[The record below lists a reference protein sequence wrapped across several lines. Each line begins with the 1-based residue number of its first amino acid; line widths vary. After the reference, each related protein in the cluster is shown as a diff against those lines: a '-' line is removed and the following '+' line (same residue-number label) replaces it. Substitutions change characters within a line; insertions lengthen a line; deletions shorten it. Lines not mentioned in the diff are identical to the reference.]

1 MKRASILGIVT
12 LACAV
17 ALPLAA
23 QQPSAPPPPL
33 TQKLGVGPEFV
44 VGVLPNGLHYYI
56 RRNTEPAK
64 RAELRL
70 AVNAGSILEDPDQL
84 GYAHFVEHT
93 AFDGT
98 THFKRN
104 DLIKYLES
112 IGVRF
117 GADLNAYTAFDETV
131 YQLSVPTDTTRLL
144 ETAFLIL
151 EDWAHGQV
159 FDSTAVVNERGVV
172 LEEWRSRLGANDRML
187 QTFIPIILKDSKY
200 ATRLPI
206 GTDVSIV
213 KAQPSVLRRFYQDWY
228 RPDLMAVVAVGDF
241 DVPQVESMIKQHFGS
256 IPRTAANARPRVV
269 VAVPDNAAPLIAI
282 ASDAEATSSSFTIAY
297 KHPRKLVT
305 TVGDYRTQIAEGLY
319 TFMLNA
325 RLREMAQKPDAPF
338 LSASV
343 GEAGFVAREVS
354 ALEFSAIVKDG
365 GVERGAEAVLTEAR
379 RVDQFGFLPS
389 ELQRAKDNAL
399 SRWQQMYAER
409 DKTSSAAE
417 VGELVRNFLEQ
428 ESIPGVQAEYD
439 MVRRFIPEITL
450 AEVNTI
456 ARDWIRDQD
465 RVALITVPKKVGV
478 SAPTET
484 QILAMFD
491 RVSKAPVTAYTETV
505 TDEPLLDRMPV
516 PGKVVSTRTID
527 VAGVTE
533 WKLSNGARVFVKPT
547 DFKADEVLFSAYAP
561 GGTSVVPDA
570 DFMSANQAS
579 AIMRASGVGKF
590 SAIDLGKKL
599 AGKVAAVNP
608 SIVATT
614 EGLAGNASPKD
625 LETLF
630 QLTYLRFTAPRLDT
644 TAWLAMKGQ
653 MDAAVANRGANPQ
666 QALIDTYTVTM
677 AQHNFRSRPPSAAT
691 LAEINPQRALA
702 IYKDRFSDAGDFTF
716 VFVGNVTLDSLK
728 PLVEKYLASLP
739 STGRVESWKDVGD
752 APPTGVLDKIVNKG
766 TAPQS
771 VTVAAFTGP
780 FDFKPETRVGI
791 LALTTLAQMW
801 LTDALREEMGG
812 TYSPNLGGGGSK
824 IPRPEYTIQIFYTS
838 SPDNADKLW
847 ARTLRVIDS
856 LRNVGPNETDLNKVK
871 EQIIRTR
878 ETSLKQNAYW
888 IAGITQRD
896 QTGEDIGGLMGAYD
910 ALVKN
915 LTAKQI
921 QDAAKLYLDTKRYV
935 KIVLLPEK

>member
-1 MKRASILGIVT
+1 MKRASILRIVT

-17 ALPLAA
+17 AFPLAA
-23 QQPSAPPPPL
+23 QQPAASPPL

-44 VGVLPNGLHYYI
+44 VGTLPNGIHYYI
-56 RRNTEPAK
+56 RKNSEPAK

-70 AVNAGSILEDPDQL
+70 AVNAGSILEDSDQL

-98 THFKRN
+98 THFKQN
-104 DLIKYLES
+104 DLIKYLQS

-117 GADLNAYTAFDETV
+117 GADLNASTGFDETV

-172 LEEWRSRLGANDRML
+172 LEEWRGGLGANGRML
-187 QTFIPIILKDSKY
+187 RTFIPIVLKDSKY
-200 ATRLPI
+200 ATHLPI
-206 GTDVSIV
+206 GTDVSIL

-228 RPDLMAVVAVGDF
+228 RPDLMAVIAVGDF
-241 DVPQVESMIKQHFGS
+241 DVAQVESMIKQHFGP
-256 IPRTAANARPRVV
+256 IPRAASSARPRVAV
-269 VAVPDNAAPLIAI
+269 TVPDNATPLIAI
-282 ASDAEATSSSFTIAY
+282 TSDPEATSSSLTIAY
-297 KHPRKLVT
+297 KQPRKVVT

-319 TFMLNA
+319 LSMLNA
-325 RLREMAQKPDAPF
+325 RLREMTQKPDAPF
-338 LSASV
+338 LA
-343 GEAGFVAREVS
+343 AGVAKSSFFAREVS
-354 ALEFSAIVKDG
+354 AVEYFAAVKDG

-379 RVDQFGFLPS
+379 RVDQFGFLAS
-389 ELQRAKDNAL
+389 ELQRAKDNTL
-399 SRWQQMYAER
+399 RRWQQMYAER

-428 ESIPGVQAEYD
+428 EDIPGVQAEYD
-439 MVRRFIPEITL
+439 MTRRFLPEITL
-450 AEVNTI
+450 ADVNTI
-456 ARDWIRDQD
+456 ARDWIRDED
-465 RVALITVPKKVGV
+465 RVALITVPKKAGV
-478 SAPTET
+478 AVPTEA

-491 RVSKAPVTAYTETV
+491 RVSKAPVTAYTETT
-505 TDEPLLDRMPV
+505 TDQPLIDRMPA

-533 WKLSNGARVFVKPT
+533 WKLSNGARVLVKPT
-547 DFKADEVLFSAYAP
+547 DFKADEVLFNAYSP
-561 GGTSVVPDA
+561 GGTSLVSNA
-570 DFMSANQAS
+570 DFMSASNA
-579 AIMRASGVGKF
+579 ARIMQISGVGTF
-590 SAIDLGKKL
+590 SAIDLGRKL
-599 AGKVAAVNP
+599 AGKAAAVNL

-614 EGLAGNASPKD
+614 EGLSGNASPKD

-630 QLTYLRFTAPRLDT
+630 QLAYLRFTAPRLDT

-653 MDAAVANRGANPQ
+653 MDAAVANRSANPQ
-666 QALIDTYTVTM
+666 SALVDTLTVTM
-677 AQHNFRSRPPSAAT
+677 TGHNFRSRPPSAAT
-691 LAEINPQRALA
+691 YAEINPQRALE
-702 IYKDRFSDAGDFTF
+702 IYKDRFSNAGAFTF
-716 VFVGNVTLDSLK
+716 VFVGNVTVDSLK

-739 STGRVESWKDVGD
+739 ATGRVESWRDVGD
-752 APPTGVLDKIVNKG
+752 APPAGVVERVVRKG

-771 VTVAAFTGP
+771 ITVAAFTGP
-780 FDFKPETRVGI
+780 FDYKPETRVGI

-812 TYSPNLGGGGSK
+812 TYSPFIGGGGNK
-824 IPRPEYTIQIFYTS
+824 IPRSEYQIQINYTS

-856 LRNVGPNETDLNKVK
+856 LRNVGPNEADLNKVK
-871 EQIIRTR
+871 ETIGRTR

-888 IAGITQRD
+888 MAGITQRD
-896 QTGEDIGGLMGAYD
+896 QTGEDIGGLMSAYD
-910 ALVKN
+910 VLVKN

-921 QDAAKLYLDTKRYV
+921 QDAAKLYFDTTRYV
-935 KIVLLPEK
+935 KVVLLPEK